1 MNLDTFLGIASLVG
15 AVVLFVGYRYGREIV
30 YIKGK
35 YQRGRYIQYKG

>member
-1 MNLDTFLGIASLVG
+1 MDLDTFLGIASLVG
-15 AVVLFVGYRYGREIV
+15 TVVCWLGYRYCREIT